1 MYGMVNKAVE
11 GLVTERFGE
20 DTWFEVVDRA
30 GVEEESFISMDP
42 YPDEV
47 TYKLV
52 GAASEVL
59 ETPAEDLL
67 EAFGVYWIKYVGQKG
82 YGPLMD
88 LERKSLVEFLGGLDA
103 MHSRVA
109 AAMPELRPPSFR
121 LEVVSETVL
130 ELGYYSERPGLGPMV
145 VGLLKGLLEV
155 KSLKGSV
162 QWFARKG
169 PGQDHDRFRI
179 QLVS

>member
-1 MYGMVNKAVE
+1 MYGMVNKAIE
-11 GLVTERFGE
+11 GLVTEKFGE
-20 DTWFEVVDRA
+20 DTWFDVVERA

-59 ETPAEDLL
+59 ETPADALL

-82 YGPLMD
+82 YGPMMD
-88 LERKSLVEFLGGLDA
+88 LERKTLAEFLSGLDA

-109 AAMPELRPPSFR
+109 AAMPKLKPPSFK
-121 LEVVSETVL
+121 LNIVSEQL
-130 ELGYYSERPGLGPMV
+130 YELGYYSDRPGLGPMV
-145 VGLLKGLLEV
+145 VGLLKGLMEI
-155 KSLKGSV
+155 KGLTGQVVWSGH
-162 QWFARKG
+162 KG
-169 PGQDHDRFRI
+169 PDLDHDCFQI
-179 QLVS
+179 HLED

>member
-1 MYGMVNKAVE
+1 MYGMVNKAIE

-20 DTWFEVVDRA
+20 DTWFGVVERA

-47 TYKLV
+47 TYRLV
-52 GAASEVL
+52 GAASEIL
-59 ETPAEDLL
+59 DTPPEALL

-82 YGPLMD
+82 YGPMMD
-88 LERKSLVEFLGGLDA
+88 LEGQTLAEFLAGLDA

-109 AAMPELRPPSFR
+109 AAMPKLRPPSFK
-121 LEVVSETVL
+121 LSIVSEQL
-130 ELGYYSERPGLGPMV
+130 YELGYYSERPGLGPMV

-155 KSLKGSV
+155 KGLTGEVRWIGQKGESL
-162 QWFARKG
+162 
-169 PGQDHDRFRI
+169 DHDRFQI
-179 QLVS
+179 QLSG